1 MFSKLILLLAFLALF
16 DAKSTQKPVGKPTK
30 KPVGTKQPIVPPTKE
45 PVSAPTTKPLQPTEK
60 PSFKPSTLMPT
71 VYIKTSYSKDYPT
84 LDSFVPIDGSSGMYT
99 QHNLPS
105 LSHN

>member
-1 MFSKLILLLAFLALF
+1 MFSKIVLLLAFMASI
-16 DAKSTQKPVGKPTK
+16 DAKSTKTPSSKPTK
-30 KPVGTKQPIVPPTKE
+30 KPVGTKQPIVPPSKV
-45 PVSAPTTKPLQPTEK
+45 PVYAPTAKPIQPTET

-99 QHNLPS
+99 YI
-105 LSHN
+105 